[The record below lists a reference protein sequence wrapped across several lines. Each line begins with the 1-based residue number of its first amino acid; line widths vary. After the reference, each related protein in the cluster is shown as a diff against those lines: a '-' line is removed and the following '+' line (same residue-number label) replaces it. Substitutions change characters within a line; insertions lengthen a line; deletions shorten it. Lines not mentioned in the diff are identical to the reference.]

1 MSHKDLKKSNLNNCR
16 DCALFKKGGKNAFD
30 ICMWWDEPKK
40 IPSKIID
47 KGCKFWRDKKAQR
60 IIEMFNGELIIRR

>member
-1 MSHKDLKKSNLNNCR
+1 
-16 DCALFKKGGKNAFD
+16 
-30 ICMWWDEPKK
+30 MWWDEPKK